1 MFKTNTTKVAIDI
14 QDLTTQVI
22 LDALLERGGEVYRT
36 SRQRKAILIGQ
47 AAIND
52 LKKKYSLMIT
62 EGPDGTGILKD

>member
-1 MFKTNTTKVAIDI
+1 MFKTNTTKVALDI

-22 LDALLERGGEVYRT
+22 LDALLERGGEVYKT

-52 LKKKYSLMIT
+52 IKKKYSLLIE